1 MSLRADARTGT
12 AQEIW
17 DTPSPARP
25 KETRT
30 GISLGAMS
38 MAHRGAA
45 IPAAASFFIVHEPQ
59 PHLDGVHTVFGQVT
73 DNLQAV
79 RQMRNGDVMK
89 SVTIDEA

>member
-1 MSLRADARTGT
+1 MILMKFFFSCTVPVRQISGCIDLILCASPCCIKTGCC
-12 AQEIW
+12 Q
-17 DTPSPARP
+17 
-25 KETRT
+25 
-30 GISLGAMS
+30 
-38 MAHRGAA
+38 
-45 IPAAASFFIVHEPQ
+45 FFIVHEPQ